1 MLVMRAVNP
10 TLTTMPDPETQ
21 DSGNPLIASLRR
33 PGCYPHAAAEVQL
46 LETHISWVLLAG
58 DYAYKIKKPVNL
70 GFLDFSTLE
79 LRHRCCLE
87 ELRLNKR
94 FAPQLYLDCVAITG
108 DAGQPTVGGDGPV
121 IEYAVCMRRFPQ
133 EALASHLLAANALL
147 PRHIEAFASTL
158 ADFHR
163 RAARSEA
170 GSVWGAP
177 ATPLAAALQNL
188 DVLKDAL
195 TTAADAATI
204 AALRAWTMHEHA
216 ALHDLIL
223 QRQAAGA
230 VRECHGDLHLDN
242 IVLLDDALLPFDC
255 IEFSA
260 ELRWN
265 DVLSE
270 AAFLTMDLLYR
281 GESRLAWLFLNA
293 YLEHSGD
300 YDGIRLLPFNLVYRA
315 LVRAKIVALR
325 AAQMHDE
332 PAASAQLLQTA
343 SSFVAL
349 AQTLART
356 HQPALVITHGLSGS
370 GKSRIAGALMTQA
383 GAVRIRADVERKRLH
398 GMAPQ
403 ERHGA
408 AAGLYGEQAT
418 AATYRRL
425 AELAREI
432 LAAGYTAIVDAACL
446 QRWQRELL
454 RGVARTA
461 DVPFLNLAVSAPET
475 VLRARISQRQA
486 AGSDPSDAELAV
498 LEQQLQNCESLGA
511 DELEDAVELASGDQ
525 DEEACCRQALAALN
539 ARCAAYRKD

>member
-1 MLVMRAVNP
+1 MLVVHSIIPAP
-10 TLTTMPDPETQ
+10 ITMSDPETQ
-21 DSGNPLIASLRR
+21 DSGNPLIAGLRR
-33 PGCYPHAAAEVQL
+33 PGCYPHAAAEVQM

-79 LRHRCCLE
+79 LRHSCCLE
-87 ELRLNKR
+87 ELRLNRR

-108 DAGQPTVGGDGPV
+108 DTGHPAVGGDGPV
-121 IEYAVCMRRFPQ
+121 REYAVRMRRFPQ
-133 EALASHLLAANALL
+133 EALASRLLAANALL
-147 PRHIEAFASTL
+147 PRHFEAFASML

-163 RAARSEA
+163 QAARSEA
-170 GSVWGAP
+170 GSTWGAP
-177 ATPLAAALQNL
+177 AALLAAALQNL

-195 TTAADAATI
+195 TAAADAAAI
-204 AALRAWTMHEHA
+204 AALRTWTLREHK
-216 ALHDLIL
+216 ALRELML
-223 QRQAAGA
+223 QRQASGA

-242 IVLLDDALLPFDC
+242 IVLLDDTLLPFDC

-270 AAFLTMDLLYR
+270 VAFLAMDLLYR
-281 GESRLAWLFLNA
+281 GESLLAWLFLNA
-293 YLEHSGD
+293 YLEHSGE
-300 YDGIRLLPFNLVYRA
+300 YDGIRLLPFHLVYRA

-325 AAQMHDE
+325 AAQMHDDAVARE
-332 PAASAQLLQTA
+332 KLLQTA
-343 SSFVAL
+343 RSYLAL
-349 AQTLART
+349 AQTLAQA

-370 GKSRIAGALMTQA
+370 GKSRISSALMTQA

-398 GMAPQ
+398 GIAPQ

-425 AELAREI
+425 AGLAREI
-432 LAAGYTAIVDAACL
+432 LAAGYTAIVDATCL
-446 QRWQRELL
+446 QRWQRDLL
-454 RGVARTA
+454 RGVALA
-461 DVPFLNLAVSAPET
+461 AGVPFLNLAVSAPEA

-486 AGSDPSDAELAV
+486 AGNDPSDAEMTV
-498 LEQQLQNCESLGA
+498 LEQQLQNCEALSA
-511 DELEDAVELASGDQ
+511 DELKDAVELASGDQ
-525 DEEACCRQALAALN
+525 DAEACCRQALAAL
-539 ARCAAYRKD
+539 AAKRAAGSKD

>member
-1 MLVMRAVNP
+1 
-10 TLTTMPDPETQ
+10 MPNTGH
-21 DSGNPLIASLRR
+21 SGNRTLIENLRQPR
-33 PGCYPHAAAEVQL
+33 CYPHATTDIQL

-58 DYAYKIKKPVNL
+58 DYAYKIKKPLNL

-79 LRHRCCLE
+79 LRHHCCLE
-87 ELRLNKR
+87 ELRLNRR

-108 DAGQPTVGGDGPV
+108 DAGQPAVGGDGPV
-121 IEYAVCMRRFPQ
+121 LEYAVRMRRFPQ
-133 EALASHLLAANALL
+133 EALASRLLAAHALL

-158 ADFHR
+158 ADFHHK
-163 RAARSEA
+163 AARSTNDS
-170 GSVWGAP
+170 GPWGTP
-177 ATPLAAALQNL
+177 EDVLATALQNL
-188 DVLKDAL
+188 DVLKDVL
-195 TTAADAATI
+195 TTTADAAEI
-204 AALRAWTMHEHA
+204 AALRAWTVHEHA
-216 ALHDLIL
+216 ALRELML
-223 QRQAAGA
+223 QRQASGA

-260 ELRWN
+260 GLRWN

-270 AAFLTMDLLYR
+270 AAFLAMDLQYR
-281 GESRLAWLFLNA
+281 GEFRLAWLFLNA
-293 YLEHSGD
+293 YLEHSGE
-300 YDGIRLLPFNLVYRA
+300 YGGIRLLPFHLVYRA

-325 AAQMHDE
+325 AAQMHND
-332 PAASAQLLQTA
+332 PAAREPLLQTA
-343 SSFVAL
+343 RSYMAL
-349 AQTLART
+349 AENLAHA

-370 GKSRIAGALMTQA
+370 GKSRISNALMTQA

-408 AAGLYGEQAT
+408 AAGLYREQAT

-425 AELAREI
+425 AELAREV
-432 LAAGYTAIVDAACL
+432 LAAGYPAIVDAACL
-446 QRWQRELL
+446 QRWQRDLL

-461 DVPFLNLAVSAPET
+461 GVPFLNLAVSAPEA

-498 LEQQLQNCESLGA
+498 LEQQLQNCEALAA
-511 DELEDAVELASGDQ
+511 DELEDVVELASGEQ
-525 DEEACCRQALAALN
+525 DAEACCRQALAALA
-539 ARCAAYRKD
+539 ARRAAAGKA

>member
-1 MLVMRAVNP
+1 MLALHP
-10 TLTTMPDPETQ
+10 IATALTTMPDPETR
-21 DSGNPLIASLRR
+21 DSDNALIAGLRR
-33 PGCYPHAAAEVQL
+33 PGSYPHAAAEVQL

-87 ELRLNKR
+87 ELRLNRR

-108 DAGQPTVGGDGPV
+108 DAGHPAVGGDGPV
-121 IEYAVCMRRFPQ
+121 IEYAVRMRRFPQ
-133 EALASHLLAANALL
+133 EALASRLLAANALL
-147 PRHIEAFASTL
+147 PRHIEAFALAL
-158 ADFHR
+158 ADFHGK
-163 RAARSEA
+163 AARSTNDS
-170 GSVWGAP
+170 GPWGTP
-177 ATPLAAALQNL
+177 ADLLAAALQNL
-188 DVLKDAL
+188 DVLQRELGTPGD
-195 TTAADAATI
+195 TAAV
-204 AALRAWTMHEHA
+204 AALRAWTLREHA
-216 ALHDLIL
+216 ALHGLML

-242 IVLLDDALLPFDC
+242 IVLIDDALLPFDC

-260 ELRWN
+260 GLRWN

-270 AAFLTMDLLYR
+270 VAFLAMDLLYR

-293 YLEHSGD
+293 YLEHAGE
-300 YDGIRLLPFNLVYRA
+300 YGGIRLLPFYLVYRA

-325 AAQMHDE
+325 AAQIDS
-332 PAASAQLLQTA
+332 PDARGPLLQTA
-343 SSFVAL
+343 RSYLAL
-349 AQTLART
+349 AETLAHPR
-356 HQPALVITHGLSGS
+356 QPALVITHGPSGS
-370 GKSRIAGALMTQA
+370 GKSRISSALMMQA

-446 QRWQRELL
+446 QRWQRDQL
-454 RGVARTA
+454 RSEARTA
-461 DVPFLNLAVSAPET
+461 RVPFLNLAVSAPEA

-498 LEQQLQNCESLGA
+498 LEQQLQNCEALGA
-511 DELEDAVELASGDQ
+511 DELEDAVELASGNLDP
-525 DEEACCRQALAALN
+525 EACCRQALAALT
-539 ARCAAYRKD
+539 ARCAAYQKA